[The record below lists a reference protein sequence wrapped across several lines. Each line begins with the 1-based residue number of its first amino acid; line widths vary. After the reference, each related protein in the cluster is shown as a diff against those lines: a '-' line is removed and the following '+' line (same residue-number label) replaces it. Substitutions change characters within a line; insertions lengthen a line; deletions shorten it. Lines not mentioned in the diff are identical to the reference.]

1 MNLEL
6 QLFNSVMRTE
16 DAVEG
21 PRAFAEKRVPNYQG
35 R

>member
-6 QLFNSVMRTE
+6 QLFNTVMCTE

-21 PRAFAEKRVPNYQG
+21 PCAFAEKRAPNYQG
-35 R
+35 K